1 MPDPSQLTLGA
12 YKQGSYILVE
22 DKADN
27 PFFYIIKS
35 GQVRVQTKSDLVV
48 SSIVQSGGDNILKP
62 GDFFGVISAMSGRPS
77 IESVTALTDVIVII
91 VRRDQFGTLIE
102 KNGPIAM
109 KIIRTF
115 SRQLRYFG
123 TALTQLSFS
132 SSVQEDPAHLLS
144 LGEYYYKQKNW
155 ATAAYAYKKF
165 LEHNSESAHATQ
177 AQQRLAQ
184 LAAYVKAEP
193 DKTQA
198 QVQAQGGGFARIYQ
212 DGDVVFLEH
221 EVGNE
226 LFIIQHGSVK
236 IKKVV
241 AESEI
246 TLAILQKGDVFGE
259 MAILDD
265 MPRSA
270 TAAAYGKTMLLAIN
284 KDNFQGM
291 VRQQPQLATKIITLL
306 SERIWISYRQFSNA
320 MLDEPNAKIFDV
332 LLTQMIKENILPVRN
347 VPHTFNFGPEELLG
361 LIGVP
366 HTKSKAIFADLFKS
380 HPKLSLVNGKIHTS
394 DLDEILRQATYYKN
408 QWLRKRKIE
417 EQRGNAG

>member
-1 MPDPSQLTLGA
+1 MSDPSQLTLGS
-12 YKQGSYILVE
+12 YKQGAYILVE
-22 DKADN
+22 DKAN

-48 SSIVQSGGDNILKP
+48 SNIVQRESDKILKP

-77 IESVTALTDVIVII
+77 IETVTALTDVIVII

-115 SRQLRYFG
+115 SRQLRFFG
-123 TALTQLSFS
+123 TALTQISFS
-132 SSVQEDPAHLLS
+132 NSVEEDPAHLFS

-165 LEHNSESAHATQ
+165 LEHNADNTHATQ
-177 AQQRLAQ
+177 AKQRLTQ
-184 LAAYVKAEP
+184 LAAYVKNEQSR
-193 DKTQA
+193 TTA
-198 QVQAQGGGFARIYQ
+198 QESSFARIYQ
-212 DGDVVFLEH
+212 DGDVIFLEH
-221 EVGNE
+221 EIGNE
-226 LFIIQHGSVK
+226 LFIIQHGSIK

-241 AESEI
+241 TESEI
-246 TLAILQKGDVFGE
+246 TLAILQKGDIFGE

-265 MPRSA
+265 LPRSA
-270 TAAAYGKTMLLAIN
+270 SAVAYGKTMLLAIN

-306 SERIWISYRQFSNA
+306 SERIWMSYRQFLNA
-320 MLDEPNAKIFDV
+320 MLEDPNAKLFDV
-332 LLTQMIKENILPVRN
+332 LHTQMIRENILPVRG
-347 VPHTFNFGPEELLG
+347 VPHTFNFGSEELLG
-361 LIGVP
+361 MIGIP
-366 HTKSKAIFADLFKS
+366 QEKSKTVLGDLFGQ
-380 HPKLSLVNGKIHTS
+380 HPKLSLLGGKIHTT
-394 DLDEILRQATYYKN
+394 DLNEIPKQAAYYKN

-417 EQRGNAG
+417 AQRNT